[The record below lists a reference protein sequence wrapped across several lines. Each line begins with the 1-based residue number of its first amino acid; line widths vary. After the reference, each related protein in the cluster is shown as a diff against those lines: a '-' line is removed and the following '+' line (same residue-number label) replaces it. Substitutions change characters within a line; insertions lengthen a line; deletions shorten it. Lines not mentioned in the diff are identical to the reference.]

1 MEDVEDA
8 EINWFWLAQFL
19 KRLALDSEDR
29 ETSASC
35 KNGCAK
41 RLQND
46 GCFNDSMSL
55 TIMQTSNKNQPA
67 IKIEFKAQ
75 QLPEA
80 FFESVT
86 NFLNRDFIGFPT
98 P

>member
-1 MEDVEDA
+1 
-8 EINWFWLAQFL
+8 
-19 KRLALDSEDR
+19 
-29 ETSASC
+29 
-35 KNGCAK
+35 
-41 RLQND
+41 
-46 GCFNDSMSL
+46 MSL

-86 NFLNRDFIGFPT
+86 NFLNRDFIGFLT